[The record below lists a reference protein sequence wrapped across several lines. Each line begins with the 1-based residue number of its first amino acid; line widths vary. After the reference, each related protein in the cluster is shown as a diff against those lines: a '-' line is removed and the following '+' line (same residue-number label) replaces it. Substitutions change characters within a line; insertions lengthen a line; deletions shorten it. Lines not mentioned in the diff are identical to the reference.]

1 MHWWHVQ
8 IHQSL
13 RLPISLNVTTRNA
26 LIFDDI
32 NPLLTLTSEQPFVNM
47 ILLLIIL
54 IIFAQLIFQLAGLSV
69 FWHPFGLLRP
79 GWFVEWHL
87 HGDLSHMR

>member
-1 MHWWHVQ
+1 
-8 IHQSL
+8 
-13 RLPISLNVTTRNA
+13 
-26 LIFDDI
+26 
-32 NPLLTLTSEQPFVNM
+32 M

-54 IIFAQLIFQLAGLSV
+54 IIFAKLIFQHSGLSV